1 MVHGSILLLR
11 RGALLSA
18 HRPDRAAET
27 DIHLAFHSVRGRI
40 SSCAFPD
47 ALGQQ
52 QPGVTVA
59 VKSIGRFEGVLD
71 AVRIGGCRRSVLGR
85 KAQRPQQRQSSMYTH
100 IAITP
105 GNIRRACLVS
115 GYYFKV

>member
-71 AVRIGGCRRSVLGR
+71 AVRIGGCRGSDPCSVERRKDLNKGR
-85 KAQRPQQRQSSMYTH
+85 VLCTH
-100 IAITP
+100 AL
-105 GNIRRACLVS
+105 R
-115 GYYFKV
+115 